1 LPNQRWCWRSS
12 AQGGAEMKLPISIS
26 TLNDALLALD
36 CKPQSNKSHKGW
48 IAACPVEGCK
58 GDLTYRSSAHCVEYQ
73 CSGNSCRPEEI
84 CERLEIE
91 CAVPTTAAVIET
103 VALEPRQQTEPKS
116 VEFTKPTEEKPSSA
130 ARLISMVQEIFCL
143 GQNHKQEPFAVRRNG
158 PNIALW
164 LSGNGGSLRNK
175 IAFEYRK
182 RYKGVMNATAFTD
195 ALATLLGEAMNT
207 EPQKVWIRVGPYA
220 NGIVLDLGTL
230 DGSAVVVDATGWR
243 IVERSPILFQRTALT
258 GALPKPIKGGSLNS
272 LRELLNVS
280 STTWPILLGY
290 MVTALMP
297 EIPHPILMLGGGQ
310 GTGKSTAAK
319 FICKLLDP
327 SDAIFK
333 TQPRDPESWATTA
346 SNSWT
351 ILIDNVSSIP
361 AWMSDSLCKAVTGD
375 GFIKR
380 ALYTNNEPLVLSFLR
395 VIMLTSIDAGA
406 LRGDLGE
413 RLVLVDLEPIHE
425 TNRKTD
431 KELNRMYDAA
441 QPAILGALLDLL
453 VQVMSKLETVKVPR
467 LPRMADFAKVLAAMD
482 EATGMG
488 SLAIYETQGNRIA
501 GEVIESDPY
510 GSAIVRFMSTRKDWS
525 GTAQELLDAIMPAEG
540 GREWRINGRKLSA
553 QLKRL
558 APALLVEGVQVIP
571 PRPTDRP
578 RVYVLLSTDGTVGS
592 TQSTDCDFK
601 THLTTPSVQSAIVE
615 PTSDRR
621 NEKPQKWIQDEG
633 LSPSDGSDGLLH
645 PTDLDNLWS
654 PSN

>member
-1 LPNQRWCWRSS
+1 EFGKRFN
-12 AQGGAEMKLPISIS
+12 
-26 TLNDALLALD
+26 
-36 CKPQSNKSHKGW
+36 
-48 IAACPVEGCK
+48 
-58 GDLTYRSSAHCVEYQ
+58 CVMTA
-73 CSGNSCRPEEI
+73 NS
-84 CERLEIE
+84 
-91 CAVPTTAAVIET
+91 
-103 VALEPRQQTEPKS
+103 
-116 VEFTKPTEEKPSSA
+116 F
-130 ARLISMVQEIFCL
+130 
-143 GQNHKQEPFAVRRNG
+143 N
-158 PNIALW
+158 
-164 LSGNGGSLRNK
+164 
-175 IAFEYRK
+175 
-182 RYKGVMNATAFTD
+182 D

-207 EPQKVWIRVGPYA
+207 EPQTVWIRVGPYA

-243 IVERSPILFQRTALT
+243 IVERSPILFQRTALS
-258 GALPKPIKGGSLNS
+258 GALPTPITGGSLDS
-272 LRELLNVS
+272 LRDLLNVS

-290 MVTALMP
+290 MVTALIP

-327 SDAIFK
+327 SDAINK
-333 TQPRDPESWATTA
+333 GQPRDPESWATMA

-425 TNRKTD
+425 SKRKTD

-482 EATGMG
+482 TATGMG

-510 GSAIVRFMSTRKDWS
+510 GSAIVRFMEKRQDWS
-525 GTAQELLDAIMPAEG
+525 GTLDELLHAITPFDG
-540 GREWRINGRKLSA
+540 GREWTIN
-553 QLKRL
+553 
-558 APALLVEGVQVIP
+558 
-571 PRPTDRP
+571 
-578 RVYVLLSTDGTVGS
+578 
-592 TQSTDCDFK
+592 
-601 THLTTPSVQSAIVE
+601 
-615 PTSDRR
+615 
-621 NEKPQKWIQDEG
+621 
-633 LSPSDGSDGLLH
+633 
-645 PTDLDNLWS
+645 
-654 PSN
+654 

>member
-1 LPNQRWCWRSS
+1 
-12 AQGGAEMKLPISIS
+12 MKLHIPIFIFS
-26 TLNDALLALD
+26 DALQAHNCD
-36 CKPQSNKSHKGW
+36 PRPNPSEQGW
-48 IAACPVEGCK
+48 IAACPVCEGK
-58 GDLTYRSSAHCVEYQ
+58 VTYRSSGDDVEYQ
-73 CSGNSCRPEEI
+73 CSGNSCRPKEI
-84 CERLEIE
+84 CKRLEIE
-91 CAVPTTAAVIET
+91 CAVPTPAAVVET
-103 VALEPRQQTEPKS
+103 VALEHRQQTEPKT
-116 VEFTKPTEEKPSSA
+116 VELKTPAEEKPSQA
-130 ARLISMVQEIFCL
+130 ERLVSMAQEMFCL
-143 GQNHKQEPFAVRRNG
+143 GQSHKHEPFAVRRNG
-158 PNIALW
+158 PHVASW
-164 LSGNGGSLRNK
+164 LSGNGGSLRDE

-182 RYKGVMNATAFTD
+182 RFKGVMNATAFTD
-195 ALATLLGEAMNT
+195 ALATLRGEAMNM
-207 EPQKVWIRVGPYA
+207 EPQVVWIRVGPYA

-243 IVERSPILFQRTALT
+243 IVERSPILFQRTALS

-272 LRELLNVS
+272 LRDLLNVS
-280 STTWPILLGY
+280 STTWSILLGY
-290 MVTALMP
+290 MVAALIP
-297 EIPHPILMLGGGQ
+297 EMPHPILMLGGGQ

-327 SDAIFK
+327 SDAILK
-333 TQPRDPESWATTA
+333 SQPRDPESWATMA
-346 SNSWT
+346 SNCWT
-351 ILIDNVSSIP
+351 IAIDNVSSISP
-361 AWMSDSLCKAVTGD
+361 WMSDAFCKAVTGD

-380 ALYTNNEPLVLSFLR
+380 SLYTNNDLSVLSFLR

-425 TNRKTD
+425 SKRKTD

-467 LPRMADFAKVLAAMD
+467 LPRMADFARVLAAMD
-482 EATGMG
+482 AATGMG

-525 GTAQELLDAIMPAEG
+525 GTAQELLDAITPFDA
-540 GREWRINGRKLSA
+540 GREWTINGRKLSA

-558 APALLVEGVQVIP
+558 EPALLVEGVQVIP

-601 THLTTPSVQSAIVE
+601 THLATPSVQSATVE
-615 PTSDRR
+615 PTTDRR
-621 NEKPQKWIQDEG
+621 NEKPQNCVQEEEAS
-633 LSPSDGSDGLLH
+633 LSDGSDGLLH
-645 PTDLDNLWS
+645 PTDLDTLWGFIK
-654 PSN
+654 

>member
-1 LPNQRWCWRSS
+1 
-12 AQGGAEMKLPISIS
+12 MKLHIPIS
-26 TLNDALLALD
+26 TLNDALKLHNCDPRLN
-36 CKPQSNKSHKGW
+36 SNGGW
-48 IAACPVEGCK
+48 IAACPVEGCE
-58 GDLTYRSSAHCVEYQ
+58 GDLTYRSSDHYVEYQ
-73 CSGNSCRPEEI
+73 CSGNSCRPKEI
-84 CERLEIE
+84 CERLKIE
-91 CAVPTTAAVIET
+91 CAVPTTATVVET
-103 VALEPRQQTEPKS
+103 VALEPRQQTVPKS
-116 VEFTKPTEEKPSSA
+116 VELTKPTEEKPSSA

-143 GQNHKQEPFAVRRNG
+143 SQNHKQEPFAVRRNG

-525 GTAQELLDAIMPAEG
+525 GTAQELLEAIMPAEG

-578 RVYVLLSTDGTVGS
+578 RVYVLVSTVGTVGS
-592 TQSTDCDFK
+592 TESTDCAFK
-601 THLTTPSVQSAIVE
+601 THQATPSVQSAIVE